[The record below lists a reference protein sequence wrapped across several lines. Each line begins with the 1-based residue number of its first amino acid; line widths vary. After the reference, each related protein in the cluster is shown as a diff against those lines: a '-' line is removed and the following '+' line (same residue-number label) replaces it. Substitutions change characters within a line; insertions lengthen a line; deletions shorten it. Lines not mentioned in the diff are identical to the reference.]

1 MYRWKLWR
9 AYARRYK
16 VEELEGMDNELD
28 RKLEALSKLQLLLQ
42 EHGSVK
48 PSTTPPVLAG
58 GDLIQSVGEALKG
71 ALDSSTSSTVPSPTF
86 SPIPSAPQSPGP
98 PTSKAAQ
105 FMKDHGSVLPVL
117 SRAPT
122 TSSLPMTAREK
133 RKAQDQKIASRRNM
147 LEQVDLSIRSTLSS
161 LNLQAGGEVHHDN
174 SLMQEENTGT
184 DTVTEGN
191 TVTEGET
198 AAAATAA
205 TTAATKPSQ
214 ITVDL
219 IKEAALIATSLLC
232 PCKVSYIPY
241 LILPY
246 YTSILSLTVSIII
259 VYVLIQCNAIQY
271 HYRNKAHKH
280 QMFG

>member
-1 MYRWKLWR
+1 
-9 AYARRYK
+9 
-16 VEELEGMDNELD
+16 
-28 RKLEALSKLQLLLQ
+28 
-42 EHGSVK
+42 
-48 PSTTPPVLAG
+48 
-58 GDLIQSVGEALKG
+58 
-71 ALDSSTSSTVPSPTF
+71 
-86 SPIPSAPQSPGP
+86 
-98 PTSKAAQ
+98 
-105 FMKDHGSVLPVL
+105 MKDHGAVLPVL

-174 SLMQEENTGT
+174 SLMQEGNTGT

-198 AAAATAA
+198 AAAATTAA

-241 LILPY
+241 LI
-246 YTSILSLTVSIII
+246 YTTLL
-259 VYVLIQCNAIQY
+259 
-271 HYRNKAHKH
+271 
-280 QMFG
+280 

>member
-48 PSTTPPVLAG
+48 PSTTPPVPAG

-105 FMKDHGSVLPVL
+105 FMKDHGAVLPVL

-174 SLMQEENTGT
+174 SLMQEGNTGT

-198 AAAATAA
+198 AAAATTAA

-241 LILPY
+241 LI
-246 YTSILSLTVSIII
+246 YTTLL
-259 VYVLIQCNAIQY
+259 
-271 HYRNKAHKH
+271 
-280 QMFG
+280 

>member
-42 EHGSVK
+42 EHGSAVK
-48 PSTTPPVLAG
+48 PSTTPSVPAG
-58 GDLIQSVGEALKG
+58 GDLIQSVGEALNG
-71 ALDSSTSSTVPSPTF
+71 ALDSFNSSKVTSPTF
-86 SPIPSAPQSPGP
+86 SPIPSAPQSPGQS
-98 PTSKAAQ
+98 TSKAAQ
-105 FMKDHGSVLPVL
+105 FMKDHGAVLPVL

-133 RKAQDQKIASRRNM
+133 RKAQDQKLASRRNM

-174 SLMQEENTGT
+174 SLMQEGNTGT

-198 AAAATAA
+198 AAAATTAA
-205 TTAATKPSQ
+205 TTKPSQ

-246 YTSILSLTVSIII
+246 YTRILSLTVSIII
-259 VYVLIQCNAIQY
+259 
-271 HYRNKAHKH
+271 
-280 QMFG
+280 